1 MPDSKPTM
9 GSVAG
14 QISGI
19 MSGIKTEARIALRTD
34 DTSTEYYV
42 EALQRILARATR
54 AENVWREYMDS
65 L

>member
-1 MPDSKPTM
+1 M
-9 GSVAG
+9 GNVAG
-14 QISGI
+14 TISGI
-19 MSGIKTEARIALRTD
+19 MSGIQTEARIALRTA

-42 EALQRILARATR
+42 EALQRILDRATR